1 MGRNVKKSKEESL
14 AILREYLSTDLSKG
28 AICRKYGLNRNW
40 VYKNLIKFAVAD
52 KKSGVAMKKLP
63 GNVSVEKNYRDSE
76 RENLLRRIRELE
88 IELRKTEMARDAYD
102 EMIRLAEQYYNIPI
116 RKKSAAK

>member
-1 MGRNVKKSKEESL
+1 MSRNVKKSKEESL
-14 AILREYLSTDLSKG
+14 EILREYLTSDQSKRS
-28 AICRKYGLNRNW
+28 ICRKYGLDRNW
-40 VYKNLIKFAVAD
+40 ISRNLIKFAVAD
-52 KKSGVAMKKLP
+52 KKGGYAMKELP
-63 GNVSVEKNYRDSE
+63 GNVSIERTYRDSG
-76 RENLLRRIRELE
+76 RDDLLRRIRELE